1 MKNKRFWWK
10 TFALVLLGVGAGLVA
25 VDGPW
30 KTTAESTDSHW
41 RTANGDV
48 AEWLA
53 SLPPEMPETQTAHP
67 PASMRSPSN
76 FPSAG
81 PAADPSPD
89 KPRATPPAHNTVTDK
104 LNINRATVT
113 QLEALPGI
121 GAKRAQ
127 AIIDYRT
134 QHGNF
139 QTIES
144 LNDVKGIGDAI
155 FQQLRDHIV
164 VE

>member
-1 MKNKRFWWK
+1 MRNKRFWWK
-10 TFALVLLGVGAGLVA
+10 IFALVLLGVGAGLVA

-30 KTTAESTDSHW
+30 KSTAESPHSHW

-53 SLPPEMPETQTAHP
+53 SLPPETQTAHP
-67 PASMRSPSN
+67 PASMHRPSN
-76 FPSAG
+76 SPSAG
-81 PAADPSPD
+81 SAAHPSPAT
-89 KPRATPPAHNTVTDK
+89 PRATPPAHNTGTDK
-104 LNINRATVT
+104 LNINRATT
-113 QLEALPGI
+113 MQLEALPGI

-139 QTIES
+139 QTIDS
-144 LNDVKGIGDAI
+144 LNDVKGIGDAV